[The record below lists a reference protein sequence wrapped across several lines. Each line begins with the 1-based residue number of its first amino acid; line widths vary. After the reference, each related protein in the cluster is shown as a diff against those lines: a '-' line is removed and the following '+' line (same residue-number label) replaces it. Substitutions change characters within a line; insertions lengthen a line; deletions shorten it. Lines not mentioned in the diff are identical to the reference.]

1 MSKPLTIFLVFVSL
15 FFYYFGFSQPRLG
28 VWKKS
33 QNKVL
38 YEGKY
43 TETGRYYINNTES
56 QQYIVSTSF
65 YVKIY
70 SDKLFITAIP
80 FGQAVATDT
89 EYKYTG
95 DKGAYRIY
103 SLPNGI
109 YSYQVDENY
118 DIMKV
123 MVSASM
129 LYGAN
134 VKDYYY
140 YETVKGEHYQ
150 EYNKRH
156 HTDVQSMYNQ
166 LYGPNSIAF

>member
-1 MSKPLTIFLVFVSL
+1 MKRKIFLTIIFICSFLVTFA
-15 FFYYFGFSQPRLG
+15 QPRPG
-28 VWKKS
+28 GWAATQKS
-33 QNKVL
+33 KVL

-43 TETGRYYINNTES
+43 TETGRYYFNNTES

-70 SDKLFITAIP
+70 SDKLVVTAIP

-95 DKGAYRIY
+95 SRDGCRIY
-103 SLPNGI
+103 SLPNGL
-109 YSYQVDENY
+109 YFYQVDKDY

-123 MVSASM
+123 MVVSSM
-129 LYGAN
+129 MYGPN

-150 EYNKRH
+150 EYNKKH
-156 HTDVQSMYNQ
+156 HTDAQSMYNQ
-166 LYGPNSIAF
+166 LYGPNPIGF

>member
-1 MSKPLTIFLVFVSL
+1 MKRALLLSFYIIFFSIITIA
-15 FFYYFGFSQPRLG
+15 QPRPG
-28 VWKKS
+28 GWATK

-43 TETGRYYINNTES
+43 TETGRFYINNKES
-56 QQYIVSTSF
+56 NQYINSTSF

-70 SDKLFITAIP
+70 SDKLVVTAVP
-80 FGQAVATDT
+80 FGQAIARDT
-89 EYKYTG
+89 EYKYAG
-95 DKGAYRIY
+95 NKNGYRIY
-103 SLPNGI
+103 SLPNGL
-109 YSYQVDENY
+109 YYYQVDDNY

-123 MVSASM
+123 MVTSSM

-150 EYNKRH
+150 EYNKQH
-156 HTDVQSMYNQ
+156 HLDQQSLHDQ
-166 LYGPNSIAF
+166 LYGPNPIGF